1 MSTGETACLICIGV
15 VGLILTIIFATMWHS
30 VEPTEYGM
38 AYNSIT
44 KTINT
49 EHVYDGGLYFLGFF
63 KSFIKFPWTVIPNI
77 EFTDAGAKFGNP
89 AIETRTSEGLA
100 LKLHVSF

>member
-1 MSTGETACLICIGV
+1 MT
-15 VGLILTIIFATMWHS
+15 
-30 VEPTEYGM
+30 
-38 AYNSIT
+38 YNSIT

-63 KSFIKFPWTVIPNI
+63 KHFIKFPRIVTNL
-77 EFTDAGAKFGNP
+77 EFSDNGIKIGNP